1 MTYNY
6 RKIRL
11 LGLTIKEGCNPK
23 LTKTLA
29 TGYYPF
35 YTDELSDAFFLRN
48 VSVTAIVGMNG
59 AGKSSLLELMFR
71 MINNFSACLVGN
83 TIRRNGANEIY
94 FIPGIKATLDY
105 EIRGMKG
112 TLICDDGIVA
122 LVYGDKK
129 FFLSDPDLTMIDEY
143 RDFEVCYK
151 PKTAKRSEI
160 ASCFFYTIVMNYALQ
175 AYNSQDYQDEK
186 AEHYQTDHLVGAS
199 SNGNWMN
206 SMFHK
211 NDGYASPIVLNP
223 YRDQGVI
230 DMKTETALTKDRLAG
245 ILVEAK
251 RKNREFIDGYQLLRI
266 VYAFNPYRVIAKLP
280 EKFHEK
286 DETQVENS
294 FRILYEEENSFV
306 RLVLD
311 AYGYSLANSNYMA
324 AYGCIYLI
332 YKTLTIPSKYPSYA
346 EYSSVVDIEK
356 IDGFLKDEN
365 EKKDL
370 VHLITEIKKDKS
382 HITTKI
388 RQAIHF
394 LDAFDQDI
402 WAENKFS
409 YEFYECWLRMD
420 KKNTSLEATM
430 ELMPPPIFSS
440 EIIMKKDKDEAE
452 IPFYKL
458 SSGERQ
464 FLFLMSSVIYHVM
477 NIKSVPTSRIAYR
490 YLNIILD
497 EVELCFH
504 PEYQRTFL
512 YKLLQS
518 IQRLHLNTY
527 CGFNIIITTHS
538 PFLLSDIPQ
547 SNVLYLEDGH
557 VVDKSYMQN
566 PFAAN
571 VNDILRQSFF
581 LKNGFMGEFAKQKI
595 LKVIDSYT
603 KKKLDTNEFKEAV
616 ELLTLIGEPLLK
628 NKLSTFMEDKGNEKN
643 TNR

>member
-1 MTYNY
+1 MKYNY
-6 RKIRL
+6 GKIRL
-11 LGLTIKEGCNPK
+11 LGLAIKEGCNPK

-29 TGYYPF
+29 IGYYPF
-35 YTDELSDAFFLRN
+35 YTAELSDAFFLRN
-48 VSVTAIVGMNG
+48 VSVSAIVGMNG

-83 TIRRNGANEIY
+83 TIRRNGADEIY

-105 EIRGMKG
+105 EISGMKG

-122 LVYGDKK
+122 LAYGDKK
-129 FFLSDPDLTMIDEY
+129 FFLSDPGLTMTDEY

-151 PKTAKRSEI
+151 PKAAKSSEI
-160 ASCFFYTIVMNYALQ
+160 AKCFFYTIVMNYALQ
-175 AYNSQDYQDEK
+175 AYNSLDYQDEK
-186 AEHYQTDHLVGAS
+186 AKHYQTDNLIGAS

-230 DMKTETALTKDRLAG
+230 DMKTETALTKDRIAG

-251 RKNREFIDGYQLLRI
+251 RKHREFIDGYQLQCI
-266 VYAFNPYRVIAKLP
+266 VYGFNPYRVMEKLP
-280 EKFHEK
+280 KRFHEK
-286 DETQVENS
+286 DVTQVENE
-294 FRILYEEENSFV
+294 FRMLYGEDNSFV
-306 RLVLD
+306 RIVLD
-311 AYGYSLANSNYMA
+311 TYGYSFANSNCMS

-346 EYSSVVDIEK
+346 EYASVVDIEM
-356 IDGFLKDEN
+356 IDGLLEDEK
-365 EKKDL
+365 EQD
-370 VHLITEIKKDKS
+370 VLIGLIKEIKKDKS

-388 RQAIHF
+388 RQTIHF
-394 LDAFDQDI
+394 LDAFNQDV
-402 WAENKFS
+402 WAEDKFT
-409 YEFYECWLRMD
+409 YEFYEDWLSMD

-440 EIIMKKDKDEAE
+440 EIIMKKDKDEVE

-477 NIKSVPTSRIAYR
+477 NIKSVPASRISYR
-490 YLNIILD
+490 YINVVLD

-518 IQRLHLNTY
+518 IKRLHLNTF
-527 CGFNIIITTHS
+527 CGFNIIVTTHS

-547 SNVLYLEDGH
+547 GNVLYLEDGH

-581 LKNGFMGEFAKQKI
+581 LKNGFMGEFAKQKV
-595 LKVIDSYT
+595 LKVLDDYK
-603 KKKLDTNEFKEAV
+603 KKKLDANEANELV
-616 ELLTLIGEPLLK
+616 ELIGEPLLK
-628 NKLSTFMEDKGNEKN
+628 DRLSEVIKEEMQ
-643 TNR
+643 